1 MKWRDYIKYRGMQS
15 ILDEFNGDLEA
26 IKIFIRSEGFFAP
39 STDIYRIFK
48 EFKKVKVKKL
58 TTESYYQKFAFLLQE
73 LLSKIS

>member
-15 ILDEFNGDLEA
+15 ILDEVNGDLEA

-58 TTESYYQKFAFLLQE
+58 SCETYYQKMAYILDE

>member
-1 MKWRDYIKYRGMQS
+1 MQA

-58 TTESYYQKFAFLLQE
+58 SCETYYKKMAYILDE